1 MEPQREQSFANHARR
16 LPPLYVAGAAAAV
29 LALGA
34 GLWELVA
41 RPSPG
46 AAGLVLAALGAGA
59 GIYFARINALV
70 VQTRL
75 VCLEERLR
83 LERLLPAPLAAR
95 LPELG
100 TDQLVATRFA
110 CDEEVA
116 ELVRQVLDEKLTSR
130 NEIKRRVRTWRADWR
145 RV

>member
-1 MEPQREQSFANHARR
+1 MEPLSEQNFANHARR
-16 LPPLYVAGAAAAV
+16 LPPRYVAGATAAV
-29 LALGA
+29 LALVA

-46 AAGLVLAALGAGA
+46 SAALVLVALAAGA
-59 GIYFARINALV
+59 GIYYARINALV

-83 LERLLPAPLAAR
+83 LARLLPAPLVAR
-95 LPELG
+95 IGELG

-110 CDEEVA
+110 SDGEVA
-116 ELVRQVLDEKLTSR
+116 DLVRQVLEEKLTSR
-130 NEIKRRVRTWRADWR
+130 KEIKRRVRTWRADWM